1 MRRMEMVFFLFI
13 GIVSL
18 DFACTKKSNED
29 SNSELFSALLAQG
42 SPVQSA
48 CQRFILTEANC
59 VAVADVSTNVCPG
72 LISKLKA
79 QILPR
84 ELSTDSVAVL
94 YFDCFSK
101 INLSYNVAK
110 ACNQNSF
117 ASNSEY
123 RRVQRT
129 GTSSAETSWQEAMNQ
144 CGSLENSVPP
154 ADSGLRETDTI
165 LGSDPFQ

>member
-1 MRRMEMVFFLFI
+1 MERMMMVFFLFM
-13 GIVSL
+13 GIVGL
-18 DFACTKKSNED
+18 DFACSKKSNGD
-29 SNSELFSALLAQG
+29 SNSELFSSLLSQG
-42 SPVQSA
+42 SPVQAA

-59 VAVADVSTNVCPG
+59 VAVADSSLNVCPS
-72 LISKLKA
+72 LITRMKG

-84 ELSTDSVAVL
+84 ELSTDAVAVL

-101 INLSYNVAK
+101 INLAYNVAK

-117 ASNSEY
+117 PSNSEY

-129 GTSSAETSWQEAMNQ
+129 GTSPAETSWQEALNQ
-144 CGSLENSVPP
+144 CGSLENAVPP

>member
-1 MRRMEMVFFLFI
+1 MSKIVVVFFLFI
-13 GIVSL
+13 GIVFM
-18 DFACTKKSNED
+18 DFACTKKSKEE
-29 SNSELFSALLAQG
+29 SNSELLSTLLSQG
-42 SPVQSA
+42 SPIQSA
-48 CQRFILTEANC
+48 CQRFILTESNC
-59 VAVADVSTNVCPG
+59 VAVADVSANVCPG
-72 LISKLKA
+72 LISRLKA
-79 QILPR
+79 QILPQ
-84 ELSTDSVAVL
+84 ELSTDAVAVL

-101 INLSYNVAK
+101 INLTYNLTK

-154 ADSGLRETDTI
+154 VDSGLQDTDTI

>member
-1 MRRMEMVFFLFI
+1 M
-13 GIVSL
+13 SL

-59 VAVADVSTNVCPG
+59 VAVADVSSTVCPG

-129 GTSSAETSWQEAMNQ
+129 GTSSAETSWQEALNQ

-154 ADSGLRETDTI
+154 ADSGLSETDTI

>member
-1 MRRMEMVFFLFI
+1 MSRMRAIFFLFV
-13 GIVSL
+13 GILIL
-18 DFACTKKSNED
+18 DFSCTKQSNQD
-29 SNSELFSALLAQG
+29 SNTELLSALLSQG

-59 VAVADVSTNVCPG
+59 VAVPDPSVSTCPS
-72 LISKLKA
+72 LISKLKD

-84 ELSTDSVAVL
+84 ELSTDAVAIL

-101 INLSYNVAK
+101 INLAYNSAK

-129 GTSSAETSWQEAMNQ
+129 GTSPAETSWQEAMNQ

-154 ADSGLRETDTI
+154 ADSGLQETDTI